1 MWRVDFKGDGLP
13 STGWAV
19 WVTGLPGSGKS
30 TLAYALKKKLKAL
43 GLKVYVLSIDGLRR
57 TATPRPSYSEE
68 EREIVYG
75 ALAYTAYALTV
86 NGVNVII
93 DATGNRRRFREK
105 ARKLIK
111 RFLEVYVKCPLELCV
126 ERERSR
132 VTLRGAPK
140 GIYEKAKRGE
150 SRTVPGMGAVYEEPL
165 NPEVT
170 VESNQV
176 SPEEGVERVV
186 KTLKE
191 KNFI

>member
-1 MWRVDFKGDGLP
+1 MWRVHFKGDGLP

-30 TLAYALKKKLKAL
+30 TLAYALKERLEAS
-43 GLKVYVLSIDGLRR
+43 GLRVYVLSIDELRR

-105 ARKLIK
+105 ARKLIE
-111 RFLEVYVKCPLELCV
+111 RFIEVYVKCPLELCV
-126 ERERSR
+126 GRERSR
-132 VTLRGAPK
+132 VKLRGAPR
-140 GIYEKAKRGE
+140 GIYDKAEKGE
-150 SRTVPGMGAVYEEPL
+150 SRTVPGMGAAYEEPL
-165 NPEVT
+165 NPDVT
-170 VESNQV
+170 VESNRL
-176 SPEEGVERVV
+176 SPEEEVERVI

-191 KNFI
+191 KGFI